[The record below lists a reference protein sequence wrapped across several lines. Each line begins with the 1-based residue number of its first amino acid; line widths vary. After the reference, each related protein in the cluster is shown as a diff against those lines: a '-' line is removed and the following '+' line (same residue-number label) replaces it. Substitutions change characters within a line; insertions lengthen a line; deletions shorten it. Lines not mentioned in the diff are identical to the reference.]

1 MSKNN
6 GYELVKRGLRLRET
20 IDKNDIEERFF
31 VSFSQWYAKV
41 FSLKD
46 FYNEIMKEFL
56 IMKNIYLLRRK
67 WKKDTFD
74 IGQIVSKN

>member
-1 MSKNN
+1 M
-6 GYELVKRGLRLRET
+6 YELVKRGLRLRET